1 MVAPKYPQA
10 SSLIFTFL
18 QNVRRQRINSIR
30 GLNPTLINV
39 DGEQMYLYIKN
50 LSPAQLSNENPDIWR
65 IQLPKRQEFEAIK
78 KSESLFILL
87 GYDYVNKVYTSWN
100 PYWCKQRLNVAESCS
115 LYSRLSLQKRVA
127 QTQKIEKLSLQ
138 NDGDVVCIPA
148 SLIGIYIKDIRK
160 YYPQESIYIPVGSSI
175 QKRENEEKKVKV
187 EQVHNTKAQQLFDDF
202 VKCYNTDEF
211 RTFLDMRGYTHETIL
226 IYISKL
232 IYAFEN
238 QFIQAYQK
246 EFLECSE
253 LRDYVHV
260 INRLCWN
267 NAFKS
272 FSESWRQAMQASLKQ
287 YLLFVEQ
294 KVYGTNSIRVRLTG
308 QQKSIGTEESPI
320 KPAPAIARTKETKPS
335 ASPVKGN
342 ISYELDEFGRLK
354 ELDQSVIN
362 YLLPEV
368 KGIDYPDW
376 EEIIKKIEGLY
387 PPKAIEKMTP
397 VEWMDLIDKTQ
408 WKHREPKRRRT
419 KTATKQQ
426 RISSKPASSPRVWPY
441 IRITTHDGNIIQ
453 KSNATETF
461 VYAVETNFPDL
472 IIDIKFNVGDYVISR
487 HRMPDYTTTKRTQRE
502 LPGGFFLSTNF
513 DTATKVK
520 ILQQISDELGLDWTV
535 ELINV

>member
-1 MVAPKYPQA
+1 MVATKYPQA

-65 IQLPKRQEFEAIK
+65 IQLPKRLEFEAIK
-78 KSESLFILL
+78 KSDSLFILL

-115 LYSRLSLQKRVA
+115 LYSRLSLQKKVA
-127 QTQKIEKLSLQ
+127 QTQKIEKLTLQ
-138 NDGDVVCIPA
+138 NDGDVVCIPDL
-148 SLIGIYIKDIRK
+148 LIGSFIKDIRN
-160 YYPQESIYIPVGSSI
+160 YYPVESIYVPVGSRI
-175 QKRENEEKKVKV
+175 QKQKNEETIQVEPTQNIKVHK
-187 EQVHNTKAQQLFDDF
+187 LFDDF
-202 VKCYNTDEF
+202 IKCYNTDEY
-211 RTFLDMRGYTHETIL
+211 RTFLDIRGYTHETIQ
-226 IYISKL
+226 IYISRL
-232 IYAFEN
+232 IYAFEGL
-238 QFIQAYQK
+238 FIQGFKK

-253 LRDYVHV
+253 LSDYVHI
-260 INRLCWN
+260 INRFSWQ
-267 NAFKS
+267 NAFKP

-294 KVYGTNSIRVRLTG
+294 KLYGTNSIKIRLTG
-308 QQKSIGTEESPI
+308 QQKSIGTEEMS
-320 KPAPAIARTKETKPS
+320 KPAIAKTKETKSS
-335 ASPVKGN
+335 AAPTTGN

-376 EEIIKKIEGLY
+376 EEIIKKIEGFY

-397 VEWMDLIDKTQ
+397 VEWMDLLEKTQ
-408 WKHREPKRRRT
+408 WKHRESKSSRT
-419 KTATKQQ
+419 KTTTKKQKT
-426 RISSKPASSPRVWPY
+426 SSTPTSVPRVWPA
-441 IRITTHDGNIIQ
+441 IRITTQDGIVIQ

-472 IIDIKFNVGDYVISR
+472 IVDIDFHVKDIVIAR
-487 HRMPDYTTTKRTQRE
+487 HRIPDYANTKRTQRE
-502 LPGGFFLSTNF
+502 LPGGFFLCTNF
-513 DTATKVK
+513 DTVTKVK
-520 ILQQISDELGLDWTV
+520 ILQQISDELDLEWRVD
-535 ELINV
+535 LINV